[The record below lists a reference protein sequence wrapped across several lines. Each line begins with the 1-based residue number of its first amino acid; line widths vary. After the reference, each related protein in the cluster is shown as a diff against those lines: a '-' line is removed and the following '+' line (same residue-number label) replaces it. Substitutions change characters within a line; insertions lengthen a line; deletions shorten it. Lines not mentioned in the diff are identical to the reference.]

1 MQKKLIIL
9 FLPLFLLL
17 AADKT
22 DSLNNQLQ
30 LCQKSKDTKK
40 EIGIIYELNAIYRN
54 KGNFAKCDSLLKS
67 GLNICLKNNY
77 KNKYADLYRLVGINE
92 NQRGN
97 LDSSIAAFQKS
108 LFLHQALNDHEGVA
122 NQYEN
127 MGISYKDAA
136 RYEDAIRC
144 QLQSLKIRQ
153 ENGLKKKIAANLRNI
168 SVLYSRLKN
177 PVKQEE
183 YIRQALAVLQEDSA
197 AKPTEYPCVYNEM
210 ALVFVN
216 KEQPDSALVFYK
228 MSYDYSKKIGWQTGI
243 SIALQNIGGI
253 YANLNKYTK
262 AQQYYREALTIAEK
276 SNAPG
281 DASSLYL
288 EIAKCYADS
297 SAKFLPQAI
306 ECAEKGYQLV
316 KKRSYVDDEIKLT
329 DFLSKHYAKAGRYQQ
344 AYEMQILSQ
353 TLKDST
359 LSNEHKKSVEE
370 LENKFQSEAK
380 GRQIEKLNAENRFNR
395 LTIRWGVAVFVLI
408 LLSVVLFINYLRKKN
423 IMARNELEQKLLRS
437 QMNPHFI
444 FNALAAIQNFMLKND
459 PKKAAGYLGS
469 FSALSRSVLTNSSKE
484 TVSLEEEIKMLKDYI
499 ELEKLR
505 MQDSFDYQIIYDE
518 NEELDFIK
526 IPPMMIQ
533 PFVENAI
540 KHGLASIKSGGL
552 LKLTIVCHENHITA
566 EVTDNGVGMGNAQPE
581 SGKKHKSMAMSI
593 FEKRRNLLESKYKK
607 NLSFAINDLLT
618 GNQTESGTKI
628 TITLPIIN

>member
-1 MQKKLIIL
+1 
-9 FLPLFLLL
+9 
-17 AADKT
+17 
-22 DSLNNQLQ
+22 
-30 LCQKSKDTKK
+30 
-40 EIGIIYELNAIYRN
+40 
-54 KGNFAKCDSLLKS
+54 
-67 GLNICLKNNY
+67 
-77 KNKYADLYRLVGINE
+77 
-92 NQRGN
+92 
-97 LDSSIAAFQKS
+97 
-108 LFLHQALNDHEGVA
+108 
-122 NQYEN
+122 
-127 MGISYKDAA
+127 
-136 RYEDAIRC
+136 
-144 QLQSLKIRQ
+144 
-153 ENGLKKKIAANLRNI
+153 
-168 SVLYSRLKN
+168 
-177 PVKQEE
+177 
-183 YIRQALAVLQEDSA
+183 
-197 AKPTEYPCVYNEM
+197 M

-216 KEQPDSALVFYK
+216 KNQPDSALIYYK
-228 MSYDYSKKIGWQTGI
+228 MAYNECKKINWQTGI
-243 SIALQNIGGI
+243 AVSLQNIGGV
-253 YANLNKYTK
+253 YANLNKFGQALSYY
-262 AQQYYREALTIAEK
+262 QQAIEISEQQK
-276 SNAPG
+276 NPG
-281 DASSLYL
+281 NTSSLYL

-297 SAKFLPQAI
+297 SVKFLPLAI
-306 ECAEKGYQLV
+306 EYAEKAYQLV
-316 KKRSYVDDEIKLT
+316 KNRDFINEEMKT
-329 DFLSKHYAKAGRYQQ
+329 TAFLSKHYARAGNYKE
-344 AYEMQILSQ
+344 AYEMQLLSRS
-353 TLKDST
+353 LNDSI

-395 LTIRWGVAVFVLI
+395 LTIRWGVAVVVLL

-469 FSALSRSVLTNSSKE
+469 FSALSRSVLTNSAKE

-505 MQDSFDYQIIYDE
+505 MQDCFDYQIIYDE

-566 EVTDNGVGMGNAQPE
+566 EVTDNGVGIGNAQPE

-607 NLSFAINDLLT
+607 NLSFAINNLLT
-618 GNQTESGTKI
+618 GKQNESGTQI